1 MDNMQNHESC
11 AHASGAGAATGAGS
25 ASAAQGLYNALFMDH
40 VNHPD
45 WCLEMTD
52 ASISHTGVNPSCG
65 DELVFYLK
73 INDQGI
79 IEEASYQGHGCAI
92 SQASADMMSDCII
105 DKSADE
111 ARALCGLFGRM
122 IRAELTS
129 EDDIQDLSDASLLK
143 DISHM
148 PARVKC
154 AELAWNTLQEMLTPK
169 TKA

>member
-1 MDNMQNHESC
+1 MDKMNACTTSAEAHTHE
-11 AHASGAGAATGAGS
+11 A
-25 ASAAQGLYNALFMDH
+25 ASAATPGLYNALFMDH

-45 WCLEMTD
+45 WCYAMED
-52 ASISHTGVNPSCG
+52 ASTSHAGVNPSCG
-65 DELVFYLK
+65 DELNFYLK

-105 DKSADE
+105 DTTTDE
-111 ARALCGLFGRM
+111 ALELCRLFGRM
-122 IRAELTS
+122 IRGELT
-129 EDDIQDLSDASLLK
+129 EHDHIEDLSDAALLK

-154 AELAWNTLQEMLTPK
+154 AELAWSTLQEMLTPK